1 MKSLSFSTHLPSLDC
16 RKRALERVRVLLIAL
31 ALVSPLS
38 NAELEGIAHVEPSP
52 SSSTTLS
59 TGRLPRIGD
68 GAEMGF
74 GQERRIGDSI
84 AKEIYKDPDY
94 VEDPILLE
102 YVQSIWLK
110 LMEAAKFRGDI
121 SSEMQERFAWE
132 VLLIKDPSI
141 NAFAL
146 PGGYMGVHLGLIGIV
161 SNSDE
166 LASVLGHELSHIT
179 QRHISR
185 MFTQQAQQAPLL
197 MGAMLL
203 GILAAGRNPN
213 AGGALMVGGQ
223 AAVTQ
228 SQLNFSRDME
238 READRLGY
246 GVMTQ
251 AGYLGAGFV
260 TMFQKLQNASRL
272 NDNGSYPYLRSHPL
286 TTERIADMQSREL
299 DIGKDASPLADLA
312 TQCLH
317 SMMAARSRVLVQH
330 DVQGLQT
337 LLDIASQP
345 NLNPKRD
352 VPQQMGVLYAGAL
365 AASKTRR
372 PQMAQLFLTRLNDL
386 LSPLN
391 NAQLTGQWAQLK
403 AEIALAQN
411 VPLSSIA
418 LLQSLPQSRAT
429 SMALAQSRLLTELPA
444 QIALAKEDM
453 TLWIQRH
460 PTDIQAWELLS
471 QAQAQSA
478 DPIGSIRSMAESYAL
493 KFDYPA
499 AIDRLRAAQAKIKQ
513 LQTSGALSRAQEMQA
528 SIVDARLRALL
539 ELRKAETLEK

>member
-1 MKSLSFSTHLPSLDC
+1 MDK
-16 RKRALERVRVLLIAL
+16 ALRRVRVLILFL
-31 ALVSPLS
+31 VGVSPLS
-38 NAELEGIAHVEPSP
+38 FAQPQSDPQQTPTPQTSP
-52 SSSTTLS
+52 ATLS
-59 TGRLPRIGD
+59 SGRLPRIGD

-84 AKEIYKDPDY
+84 AKEIFKDPDY
-94 VEDPILLE
+94 VDDPILLE
-102 YVQSIWLK
+102 YVQAIWFK
-110 LMEAAKFRGDI
+110 LIEAAKFRGDI
-121 SSEMQERFAWE
+121 SSDMQERFAWD

-161 SNSDE
+161 TSPDE

-185 MFTQQAQQAPLL
+185 MFTQQAQQTPLL
-197 MGAMLL
+197 IGAMLL

-223 AAVTQ
+223 AAATQ

-251 AGYLGAGFV
+251 AGYQGSGFV

-299 DIGKDASPLADLA
+299 DLSKEASPVADLIS
-312 TQCLH
+312 QCLH

-330 DVQGLQT
+330 DTQGLQ
-337 LLDIASQP
+337 LILDIASQP
-345 NLNPKRD
+345 ERNPKLGLS
-352 VPQQMGVLYAGAL
+352 QQMGQLYAGAL
-365 AASKTRR
+365 AAIKTRR
-372 PQMAQLFLTRLNDL
+372 PLLAEQFLLRLNDL
-386 LSPLN
+386 ITPLKN
-391 NAQLTGQWAQLK
+391 TQLQYQWVQLK

-411 VPLSSIA
+411 APLTSIA
-418 LLQSLPQSRAT
+418 ILESLPESRAT
-429 SMALAQSRLLTELPA
+429 VLALSQSRLLSKLA
-444 QIALAKEDM
+444 SQISRAKEDLN
-453 TLWIQRH
+453 LWVQRY
-460 PTDIQAWELLS
+460 PKDIQAWELLS
-471 QAQAQSA
+471 QSQGLSE
-478 DPIGSIRSMAESYAL
+478 DPIGAIRSMAESYAL

-499 AIDRLRAAQAKIKQ
+499 AIDRLRAAQAKTKQ
-513 LQTSGALSRAQEMQA
+513 LQSSVGLGRAQEMQA

-539 ELRKAETLEK
+539 ELRKAEMLEK

>member
-1 MKSLSFSTHLPSLDC
+1 MKPLSFSTHLPSLDC

-38 NAELEGIAHVEPSP
+38 NAEPEGIAHVEPSP
-52 SSSTTLS
+52 SSSTPLS

-312 TQCLH
+312 NQCLH

-411 VPLSSIA
+411 APLSSIA

>member
-1 MKSLSFSTHLPSLDC
+1 MKPLSLPTHLPKPDSKKGVLDV
-16 RKRALERVRVLLIAL
+16 VRVLFLL
-31 ALVSPLS
+31 LSLVSPLT
-38 NAELEGIAHVEPSP
+38 NAEPEADPHERTPLPNPPSI
-52 SSSTTLS
+52 SS
-59 TGRLPRIGD
+59 GRLPRIGD

-102 YVQSIWLK
+102 YVQAIWFK
-110 LMEAAKFRGDI
+110 LIDAAKFRGDI
-121 SSEMQERFAWE
+121 SNDMQERFAWE

-161 SNSDE
+161 SSPDE
-166 LASVLGHELSHIT
+166 LASVLGHELSHVT

-185 MFTQQAQQAPLL
+185 MFTQQAQQTPLL

-213 AGGALMVGGQ
+213 AGSALMVGGQ
-223 AAVTQ
+223 AAATQ

-251 AGYLGAGFV
+251 AGYQGVGFV

-286 TTERIADMQSREL
+286 TTERIADMQAREL
-299 DIGKDASPLADLA
+299 DIRSEALPLPDLGA
-312 TQCLH
+312 LCLH

-330 DVQGLQT
+330 DIQGLQT
-337 LLDIASQP
+337 LLDIALQP
-345 NLNPKRD
+345 HRNPKMD
-352 VPQQMGVLYAGAL
+352 LPQQIGIVYAGTL
-365 AASKTRR
+365 AALKTRR
-372 PQMAQLFLTRLNDL
+372 PMIAEQLLNRLNEL
-386 LSPLN
+386 ISPLN
-391 NAQLTGQWAQLK
+391 NAQLKSQWVQLK
-403 AEIALAQN
+403 AELTLAQN
-411 VPLSSIA
+411 APLSSIA

-429 SMALAQSRLLTELPA
+429 SLALAQSRLLSELA
-444 QIALAKEDM
+444 DQVSLAKEDM
-453 TLWIQRH
+453 NLWVQRY
-460 PTDIQAWELLS
+460 PKDIQGWELLA
-471 QAQAQSA
+471 QAQAQSG
-478 DPIGSIRSMAESYAL
+478 DSIGSIRSMAESYAL
-493 KFDYPA
+493 KFDYPG

-513 LQTSGALSRAQEMQA
+513 IQANGTMSRAQEMQA